1 MIIYLIHPLF
11 LYYWYQWFGML
22 GFEIA
27 RVPVLLFYVLVLI
40 TSLLA
45 GMAIHRIAKQCRYIG
60 FLLLGRVPK

>member
-27 RVPVLLFYVLVLI
+27 RVPVLLFYVLVLL
-40 TSLLA
+40 TSMLA
-45 GMAIHRIAKQCRYIG
+45 GMGIHKIAKRWKPIG
-60 FLLLGRVPK
+60 LLLLGRQPK